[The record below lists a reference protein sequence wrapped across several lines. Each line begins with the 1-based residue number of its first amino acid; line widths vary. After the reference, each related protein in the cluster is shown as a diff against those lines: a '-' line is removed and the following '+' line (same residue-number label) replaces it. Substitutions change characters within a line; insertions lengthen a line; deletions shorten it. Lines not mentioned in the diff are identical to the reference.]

1 MTTTAMTT
9 APLLVAEGLHW
20 SVGSKRVVRD
30 VSLALREGECLGL
43 IGPNGCGKS
52 SLLRLLY
59 RVTRPHAGRVHLQGR
74 DIHEMSARSFSQQV
88 AVLTQEFTP
97 AFEMTAR
104 EAVMMGRIPHQS
116 RWSPWSSGGAR
127 DREVVRE
134 CLARVDCL
142 PLQDRDFAQ
151 LSGGEKQRVLL
162 ARALA
167 QQPQILMLDEP
178 TNHLDVRYQHELM
191 ALVRAAGRSTLVVL
205 HDLNI
210 AAQYCDRLCL
220 MHHGAL
226 VAQGRPEEVLTPE
239 HIAGVYGMNALIDAH
254 PFTAKPRVTFC
265 A

>member
-1 MTTTAMTT
+1 MT
-9 APLLVAEGLHW
+9 LLIGAEHLHLRIA
-20 SVGSKRVVRD
+20 GRTVVKD
-30 VSLALREGECLGL
+30 VSIRLRDGECVGV

-59 RVTRPHAGRVHLQGR
+59 RVVRPQSGEVRWMGQN
-74 DIHEMSARSFSQQV
+74 IWEMSARGLAQQV
-88 AVLTQEFTP
+88 AVLTQEFAP
-97 AFEMTAR
+97 AFDMSVL
-104 EAVMMGRIPHQS
+104 EAVMMGRIPHRS
-116 RWSPWSSGGAR
+116 SWSVNGAR
-127 DREVVRE
+127 DRALVRE
-134 CLARVDCL
+134 CLEQVGCTAL
-142 PLQDRDFAQ
+142 LDRDFAR

-167 QQPQILMLDEP
+167 QQPQCLLLDEP

-191 ALVRAAGRSTLVVL
+191 ALVRGVRGVGRSTLVVL

-226 VAQGRPEEVLTPE
+226 VAQGTPHEVLTRE
-239 HIAGVYGMNALIDAH
+239 HIAAVYGMDAVVDAH
-254 PFTAKPRVTFC
+254 PFTGKPRVTFC